1 MANIDP
7 SAVMLRG
14 SVVTGDVTLGKDVGI
29 WYNAVLR
36 GDHAP
41 ITVGDGS
48 NIQDNCVVHVG
59 EGTPAVIGKGV
70 TVGHAAIVH
79 GCTIGDNTMVG
90 MGSIVMDRAQVG
102 KNCIIGAGAL
112 VTQGTVIPDN
122 SIAFGN
128 PAKVIRR
135 MTDDEVAYNRY
146 NAETYVA
153 DVKLAARGE
162 GVYAEG

>member
-1 MANIDP
+1 MASIDP
-7 SAVMLRG
+7 SAVLLRG
-14 SVVTGDVTLGKDVGI
+14 SVVVGDVTLGKNVGI

-41 ITVGDGS
+41 ITVGDDS

-59 EGTPAVIGKGV
+59 PDTPAVIGKGV
-70 TVGHAAIVH
+70 TIGHSAIIH

-90 MGSIVMDRAQVG
+90 MGAVVMDRAQVG

-122 SIAFGN
+122 SVAFGN
-128 PAKVIRR
+128 PAKVVRAAR
-135 MTDDEVAYNRY
+135 ESDVEYVRSNARY
-146 NAETYVA
+146 YVD
-153 DVKLAARGE
+153 DVKLAAAGE